1 MNDALYELIVARKP
15 KPYDMIVRI
24 LVIFLIIAVALGGMP
39 FIGMTSFLAAVL
51 IAVLAYYFIFPR
63 LNVEYEYALL
73 NHDMQIDVIYNKAKR
88 KSLMNIDIQAAEII
102 APKKSP
108 RLNSRHPDKIYDF
121 SSGNVSAEVFAIHM
135 PMDQKNVCIY
145 IEPDE
150 KMLNHMKQ
158 WTGSKMY
165 LD

>member
-15 KPYDMIVRI
+15 KAYDLVIRI
-24 LVIFLIIAVALGGMP
+24 LVIFLIIAVGLGGML
-39 FIGMTSFLAAVL
+39 FIGMTAFLIAVF

-63 LNVEYEYALL
+63 LNVEYEYILL
-73 NHDMQIDVIYNKAKR
+73 NHDMQIDAIYNKAKR
-88 KSLMNIDIQAAEII
+88 KSLMNIDIQSAEII

-108 RLNSRHPDKIYDF
+108 RLSSMHPDKVYDY
-121 SSGNVSAEVFAIHM
+121 SSGRDASKVYEIHI
-135 PMDQKNVCIY
+135 PMDQKNVCIC

-150 KMLNHMKQ
+150 KMIDHMKQ
-158 WTGSKMY
+158 WMGSKLY